1 MLCGSPW
8 QADININ
15 FFLKLGWRRIERSAY
30 GMEAASS
37 KDSDLGF
44 SPISFDGST
53 EYS

>member
-8 QADININ
+8 QAVINIKSS
-15 FFLKLGWRRIERSAY
+15 LKLKRRCMKRNAY

-37 KDSDLGF
+37 KDNDLGL
-44 SPISFDGST
+44 SPISSEGST